1 LGIHILK
8 EAPTMDHA
16 ADRITDHQ
24 RRVLDF
30 ALDALG
36 LQHARP
42 ETERTLS
49 EILLRQTVVALHAEN
64 RVLRAR
70 VETLE
75 CQLYPA
81 DADLD
86 ALEREVDHRAARDR
100 ARQPGI

>member
-1 LGIHILK
+1 
-8 EAPTMDHA
+8 MDHA
-16 ADRITDHQ
+16 ADHIADRQ

-49 EILLRQTVVALHAEN
+49 EILLRQTVVALCAEN
-64 RVLRAR
+64 RVLLAR
-70 VETLE
+70 VEMLE
-75 CQLYPA
+75 RQLYPD

-86 ALEREVDHRAARDR
+86 ALEREVDCHAGRDR
-100 ARQPGI
+100 VRQPGI

>member
-1 LGIHILK
+1 
-8 EAPTMDHA
+8 MDHV

-24 RRVLDF
+24 RRVLNF

-64 RVLRAR
+64 RALRTRLDA
-70 VETLE
+70 LE
-75 CQLYPA
+75 RQIYPG
-81 DADLD
+81 DPDLD
-86 ALEREVDHRAARDR
+86 ALEREVEHRVARDR
-100 ARQPGI
+100 ARQPRI